1 MSSHGLWKFPSI
13 GTLSTSAASHY
24 AGNLL
29 YLRAPGRYKVIDMY
43 LMLVAFTLPH
53 WWILDSNG
61 LPTTTSI
68 YLNHM

>member
-1 MSSHGLWKFPSI
+1 MEISQYRDSLYLRRLPLHW
-13 GTLSTSAASHY
+13 Y
-24 AGNLL
+24 NLL